1 MILACGIHT
10 AVLAP
15 PSFWKISRVP
25 SIGQLL
31 LTDTDPNNEF
41 TGSTAGLSISVL
53 NSNLLVR
60 GCESQFAATD
70 QSPAVVPEPW
80 TPSLGGDITGGL
92 AGILLHHAVDPWS
105 RVICMTRLLGASQCS
120 SVPRHWSITCL
131 WFKVIFN
138 GHLLMRAS
146 DRGPST
152 ERRSCCGSIPFTNTP
167 NLMRGLWTGICT
179 YLSRHTTGWF

>member
-53 NSNLLVR
+53 NSKLTDPWVTSGSAISMVTASLHGSSEALPGCGRLDRDDVFLGEGGAPPTWLVK
-60 GCESQFAATD
+60 G
-70 QSPAVVPEPW
+70 
-80 TPSLGGDITGGL
+80 SLGGYRG
-92 AGILLHHAVDPWS
+92 HCHEPYFHARSLDE
-105 RVICMTRLLGASQCS
+105 
-120 SVPRHWSITCL
+120 
-131 WFKVIFN
+131 
-138 GHLLMRAS
+138 
-146 DRGPST
+146 GPSD
-152 ERRSCCGSIPFTNTP
+152 C
-167 NLMRGLWTGICT
+167 
-179 YLSRHTTGWF
+179 